1 VVTIVLA
8 DGTTFELPL
17 FDSFKKVRDRLQSMV
32 YVPDYQDGQIGVS
45 NDVAQTL
52 RYHVKPAAVATY
64 LADHTNAMTFVG
76 EDVAITRA
84 TAATLTI
91 GSATHDGN
99 GMLALS
105 VTPSGFA
112 PQAGY
117 AFALDIEADGSSYRT
132 VYTPAFL
139 VVQPERIAIGV
150 NGLYAGM
157 GTVTAGK
164 YLQLFVVFF
173 PDYATSRNIIW
184 TTSDAARATVSQ
196 SGIVAVT
203 DLAPDGEFTIT
214 ATTTNGKTASLT
226 FKIVDEKLQI
236 DTDQLVQSMAQ

>member
-1 VVTIVLA
+1 
-8 DGTTFELPL
+8 
-17 FDSFKKVRDRLQSMV
+17 MV
-32 YVPDYQDGQIGVS
+32 YVPDYLDGQIGVC

-64 LADHTNAMTFVG
+64 LAEHTDAMQFVG
-76 EDVAITRA
+76 EDVSVTRA
-84 TAATLTI
+84 TGATLTI
-91 GSATHDGN
+91 NGATHDGN
-99 GMLALS
+99 GLLS
-105 VTPSGFA
+105 LNVLPAGFA

-139 VVQPERIAIGV
+139 IVEPERIAIGV

-173 PDYATSRNIIW
+173 PDYATNRSITW
-184 TTSDAARATVSQ
+184 TTSDATRATVSQ

-203 DLAPDGEFTIT
+203 DNAPDGDFSIT
-214 ATTTNGKTASLT
+214 AMTTNGKTATIT
-226 FKIVDEKLQI
+226 FSIVDEKLQI
-236 DTDQLVQSMAQ
+236 DTDQLIQSMAQ